1 MNSIIIAI
9 AGGTGS
15 GKSYLTRNLANTY
28 PKKEILIIEQDS
40 YYKDISNLDYEDRC
54 KQNFDHPDA
63 IDSILIENH
72 LKQLL
77 SGKTIYSPKY
87 NFFKHL
93 REKEGE
99 KTTQRPIIIMEGILL
114 LHYIKL
120 HKFYTLKV
128 FVETPEHI
136 RINRRIERDIQFRG
150 RTKNCIEKQ
159 YYSTVKPMHEKF
171 VQPSKSFSDIIID
184 GTATINKSINKIK
197 SKIDLETK

>member
-1 MNSIIIAI
+1 MNSMIIAI

-15 GKSYLTRNLANTY
+15 GKSYLTKNLANTY

-40 YYKDISNLDYEDRC
+40 YYKDISNLDYEDRS

-72 LKQLL
+72 LRKLL
-77 SGKTIYSPKY
+77 SGKTIYSPRY

-93 REKEGE
+93 REKKE
-99 KTTQRPIIIMEGILL
+99 KKIKQRPVIIMEGILL
-114 LHYIKL
+114 LHYIRL

-136 RINRRIERDIQFRG
+136 RISRRMERDVQFRG
-150 RTKNCIEKQ
+150 RTKESIERQ

-171 VQPSKSFSDIIID
+171 VQPSKSYSDIVID
-184 GTATINKSINKIK
+184 GTAFINKSINKIK
-197 SKIDLETK
+197 SKIDLEAK

>member
-1 MNSIIIAI
+1 MNSIIVAI

-28 PKKEILIIEQDS
+28 PKKQILIIEQDS

-93 REKEGE
+93 REKEGK

>member
-1 MNSIIIAI
+1 MNSMIIAV

-15 GKSYLTRNLANTY
+15 GKSYLAKNLANTY

-72 LKQLL
+72 LKKLL
-77 SGKTIYSPKY
+77 SGKDIYSPRY
-87 NFFKHL
+87 NFFEHL
-93 REKEGE
+93 RERKE
-99 KTTQRPIIIMEGILL
+99 KIIKQRPIIIMEGILL
-114 LHYIKL
+114 LHYVKL

-136 RINRRIERDIQFRG
+136 RINRRIDRDIKFRG
-150 RTKNCIEKQ
+150 RTKSSIEKQ

-171 VQPSKSFSDIIID
+171 VQPSKSYSDIVID
-184 GTATINKSINKIK
+184 GTACINESINQIK
-197 SKIDLETK
+197 SKLDLEI

>member
-1 MNSIIIAI
+1 MKSMIIAV

-15 GKSYLTRNLANTY
+15 GKSYLVRNLAKTY
-28 PKKEILIIEQDS
+28 PKKELLIIEQDS

-63 IDSILIENH
+63 IDSILIEEH
-72 LKQLL
+72 LKKLL
-77 SGKTIYSPKY
+77 SGKTIYSPRY

-93 REKEGE
+93 REKKE
-99 KTTQRPIIIMEGILL
+99 KKIKQHPVIIIEGILL
-114 LHYIKL
+114 LHYIRL

-136 RINRRIERDIQFRG
+136 RINRRMKRDIQFRG
-150 RTKNCIEKQ
+150 RTKDSIERQ

-171 VQPSKSFSDIIID
+171 VQPSKTYSDIVID
-184 GTATINKSINKIK
+184 GTALINKSINQIK
-197 SKIDLETK
+197 SKIVL

>member
-15 GKSYLTRNLANTY
+15 GKSYLTKNLANTY

-40 YYKDISNLDYEDRC
+40 YYKDISYLNHEDRC

-77 SGKTIYSPKY
+77 SGKTIYSPRY

-93 REKEGE
+93 REKEE
-99 KTTQRPIIIMEGILL
+99 KKIKQRPIIIIEGILV
-114 LHYIKL
+114 LHYIRL

-136 RINRRIERDIQFRG
+136 RINRRMERDIQFRG
-150 RTKNCIEKQ
+150 RNKSSIEKQ

-171 VQPSKSFSDIIID
+171 VQPSMSFSDVVID
-184 GTATINKSINKIK
+184 GTAYINKSINQIK
-197 SKIDLETK
+197 SRIDLETK

>member
-1 MNSIIIAI
+1 MNSMIIAV

-15 GKSYLTRNLANTY
+15 GKSYLAKNLANTY

-40 YYKDISNLDYEDRC
+40 YYKDISNLDYEYRC

-72 LKQLL
+72 LKKLL
-77 SGKTIYSPKY
+77 SGKTICSPRY

-93 REKEGE
+93 REKEG
-99 KTTQRPIIIMEGILL
+99 KKIKQHPIIIMEGILL
-114 LHYIKL
+114 LHYIRL
-120 HKFYTLKV
+120 HKFYALKV

-136 RINRRIERDIQFRG
+136 RISRRMERDIRFRG
-150 RTKNCIEKQ
+150 RTKDSIERQ

-171 VQPSKSFSDIIID
+171 VQPSKSYSDLVID
-184 GTATINKSINKIK
+184 GTAPLNNSINQIK
-197 SKIDLETK
+197 SKIDLKIQ

>member
-1 MNSIIIAI
+1 MNSMIIAV

-15 GKSYLTRNLANTY
+15 GKSYLARNLANTY

-72 LKQLL
+72 LKKLL
-77 SGKTIYSPKY
+77 SGKTIYSPRY

-93 REKEGE
+93 REKEE
-99 KTTQRPIIIMEGILL
+99 KKIKQHPIIIMEGILL
-114 LHYIKL
+114 LHYIRL

-136 RINRRIERDIQFRG
+136 RINRRMKRDIQFRG
-150 RTKNCIEKQ
+150 RTKRLHRK
-159 YYSTVKPMHEKF
+159 TVLF
-171 VQPSKSFSDIIID
+171 NSK
-184 GTATINKSINKIK
+184 ANA
-197 SKIDLETK
+197 

>member
-1 MNSIIIAI
+1 MNSMIIAV

-15 GKSYLTRNLANTY
+15 GKSYLAKNLANTY
-28 PKKEILIIEQDS
+28 PRKEILIIKQDS

-72 LKQLL
+72 LKKLL
-77 SGKTIYSPKY
+77 SGKTICSPRY

-93 REKEGE
+93 REKEE
-99 KTTQRPIIIMEGILL
+99 KKIKPHPVIIIEGILL
-114 LHYIKL
+114 LHYIRL

-128 FVETPEHI
+128 FVEAPENI
-136 RINRRIERDIQFRG
+136 RINRRMKRDIQFRG
-150 RTKNCIEKQ
+150 RTKNSIERQ

-171 VQPSKSFSDIIID
+171 VQPSKYYSDIVID
-184 GTATINKSINKIK
+184 GTAFINRSINRIK
-197 SKIDLETK
+197 SKIDFKI

>member
-1 MNSIIIAI
+1 MKSMIIAV

-15 GKSYLTRNLANTY
+15 GKSYLAKNLANTY

-72 LKQLL
+72 LKKLL
-77 SGKTIYSPKY
+77 SGKTIYSPRY

-93 REKEGE
+93 REREE
-99 KTTQRPIIIMEGILL
+99 KKIKQHPIIIMEGILL
-114 LHYIKL
+114 LHYIRL

-150 RTKNCIEKQ
+150 RTKDSIERQ

-171 VQPSKSFSDIIID
+171 VQPSKSYSDLVID
-184 GTATINKSINKIK
+184 GTAPLNNSINQIK
-197 SKIDLETK
+197 SKIDLKIQ

>member
-28 PKKEILIIEQDS
+28 PKKQILIIEQDS
-40 YYKDISNLDYEDRC
+40 YYKDISDLDYEDRC

>member
-1 MNSIIIAI
+1 
-9 AGGTGS
+9 
-15 GKSYLTRNLANTY
+15 
-28 PKKEILIIEQDS
+28 
-40 YYKDISNLDYEDRC
+40 
-54 KQNFDHPDA
+54 
-63 IDSILIENH
+63 
-72 LKQLL
+72 
-77 SGKTIYSPKY
+77 
-87 NFFKHL
+87 
-93 REKEGE
+93 
-99 KTTQRPIIIMEGILL
+99 MEGILL

-184 GTATINKSINKIK
+184 GTATINKSINQIK

>member
-28 PKKEILIIEQDS
+28 PKKQILIIEQDS

>member
-1 MNSIIIAI
+1 MNSMVIAV

-15 GKSYLTRNLANTY
+15 GKSYLTRNIANTY

-72 LKQLL
+72 LEKLL
-77 SGKTIYSPKY
+77 SGKTIYSPRY
-87 NFFKHL
+87 NFFRHL
-93 REKEGE
+93 REKKE
-99 KTTQRPIIIMEGILL
+99 KKIKQRPIIIMEGILL
-114 LHYIKL
+114 LHYIRL

-128 FVETPEHI
+128 FVETPENI
-136 RINRRIERDIQFRG
+136 RINRRMKRDIQFRG
-150 RTKNCIEKQ
+150 RSKESIERQ

-171 VQPSKSFSDIIID
+171 VQPSKSYSDIVID
-184 GTATINKSINKIK
+184 GTASINKSINQIK
-197 SKIDLETK
+197 SKIVV

>member
-1 MNSIIIAI
+1 MNSIIVAI

-28 PKKEILIIEQDS
+28 PKKQILIIEQDS

-99 KTTQRPIIIMEGILL
+99 KTSQRPIIIMEGILL

-171 VQPSKSFSDIIID
+171 VQPSKSFSDIVID
-184 GTATINKSINKIK
+184 GTAFINKSIIQIK
-197 SKIDLETK
+197 SKINSETK

>member
-28 PKKEILIIEQDS
+28 PKKQILIIEQDS

-93 REKEGE
+93 RQKEGE

-150 RTKNCIEKQ
+150 RTKNSIEKQ

-184 GTATINKSINKIK
+184 GTASIYKSINKIK

>member
-1 MNSIIIAI
+1 MIIAV

-15 GKSYLTRNLANTY
+15 GKSYLAKNLANTY

-72 LKQLL
+72 LKKLL
-77 SGKTIYSPKY
+77 SGKTIYSPRY

-93 REKEGE
+93 REREE
-99 KTTQRPIIIMEGILL
+99 KKIKQHPIIIMEGILL
-114 LHYIKL
+114 LHYIRL
-120 HKFYTLKV
+120 HKFYALKV

-150 RTKNCIEKQ
+150 RTKDSIEKQ
-159 YYSTVKPMHEKF
+159 YYSTVKPMHKKF
-171 VQPSKSFSDIIID
+171 VQPSSLILI
-184 GTATINKSINKIK
+184 
-197 SKIDLETK
+197 

>member
-1 MNSIIIAI
+1 MNSMIIAV

-15 GKSYLTRNLANTY
+15 GKSYLAKNLANTY
-28 PKKEILIIEQDS
+28 PKKEILIIKQDS

-72 LKQLL
+72 LKSLL
-77 SGKTIYSPKY
+77 SGKTICSPRY

-93 REKEGE
+93 REKEE
-99 KTTQRPIIIMEGILL
+99 KKIKQRPVIIMEGILL
-114 LHYIKL
+114 LHYIRL

-136 RINRRIERDIQFRG
+136 RIKRRTERDIQFRG
-150 RTKNCIEKQ
+150 RTKDSIERQ
-159 YYSTVKPMHEKF
+159 YYSTVKLMHKKF
-171 VQPSKSFSDIIID
+171 VQPSKSYSDIIID
-184 GTATINKSINKIK
+184 GTAPVNKSIKKIK
-197 SKIDLETK
+197 SKIVL

>member
-28 PKKEILIIEQDS
+28 PKKQILIIEQDS

-54 KQNFDHPDA
+54 KQNFDHPNA

-93 REKEGE
+93 RQKEGE

-150 RTKNCIEKQ
+150 RTKNSIEKQ

-184 GTATINKSINKIK
+184 GTASIYKSINKIK

>member
-1 MNSIIIAI
+1 MNSIIVAI

-28 PKKEILIIEQDS
+28 PKKQILIIEQDS

-184 GTATINKSINKIK
+184 GTDTINKSINQIK